1 LDDGEN
7 WEALQLTRAE
17 AEDDDEYEHLL
28 EIILS
33 LAVHHKTMA
42 LDKEMDKEDKHE

>member
-1 LDDGEN
+1 MSDDGEN

-28 EIILS
+28 EILLC
-33 LAVHHKTMA
+33 LAVHHIQ
-42 LDKEMDKEDKHE
+42 